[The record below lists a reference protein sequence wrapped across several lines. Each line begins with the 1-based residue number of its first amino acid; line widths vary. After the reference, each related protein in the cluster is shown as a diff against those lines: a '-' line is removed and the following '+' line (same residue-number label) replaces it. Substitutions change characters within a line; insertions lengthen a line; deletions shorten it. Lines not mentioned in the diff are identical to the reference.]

1 MRGRLRACC
10 MFCRRSVQPTV
21 IGFMLA
27 YGAVDYVLYTFA
39 LAYLISSFA
48 LLAVSVETKGRVL
61 EQILQPKIA

>member
-1 MRGRLRACC
+1 
-10 MFCRRSVQPTV
+10 V

-27 YGAVDYVLYTFA
+27 YGAGDYVLYTFA

-48 LLAVSVETKGRVL
+48 LLAVGIETKGRVL

>member
-1 MRGRLRACC
+1 MRGRLRARC

-27 YGAVDYVLYTFA
+27 YGAGDYVLYTFA

-48 LLAVSVETKGRVL
+48 LLAVGIETKGRVL